1 MMVECLL
8 FASLLIQLPPAVL
21 LGGQSNAVYLEPV
34 LASERVATVAR
45 SSTGIGAWHAD
56 GDMWPPTAAV
66 LKKGSV
72 RAVVWWQG
80 SSDRFFAG
88 YLGELQALIQRMR
101 AAAGSSTL
109 PVIIVRVLDKPE
121 NRLVRRAQDA
131 LVATDANAT
140 LISTDGLGLGESDH
154 LTPSGYR
161 VIANR
166 IRSALR
172 SRGVDLQSKPQ
183 ELRRRD

>member
-1 MMVECLL
+1 MTIACLL

-21 LGGQSNAVYLEPV
+21 LGGQSNAVYLAPV

-56 GDMWPPTAAV
+56 GDMWPPTASV
-66 LKKGSV
+66 LRKGSV

-80 SSDRFFAG
+80 SSDRYFAG
-88 YLGELQALIQRMR
+88 YLGELQELIKRMR
-101 AAAGSSTL
+101 AAAGSPTL
-109 PVIIVRVLDKPE
+109 PVIVVRVLDKPE
-121 NRLVRRAQDA
+121 NRLVRRAQEA

-154 LTPSGYR
+154 LTPAGYR

-166 IRSALR
+166 IRVALR
-172 SRGVDLQSKPQ
+172 SHGVDLPPTPQ
-183 ELRRRD
+183 ELRRQD